1 MELFRECQAKIEGQ
15 QRRSLSFEDRDSELR
30 RVMATE
36 DKLHPAL
43 FSPESE
49 HKVFCSLSCNLE
61 LLCRVFM
68 LNGYHFIA
76 IRW

>member
-1 MELFRECQAKIEGQ
+1 VELFRECQAKIERQ

-30 RVMATE
+30 RVMASE

-49 HKVFCSLSCNLE
+49 HKVFCSLSCDE
-61 LLCRVFM
+61 LLFRFV
-68 LNGYHFIA
+68 
-76 IRW
+76 